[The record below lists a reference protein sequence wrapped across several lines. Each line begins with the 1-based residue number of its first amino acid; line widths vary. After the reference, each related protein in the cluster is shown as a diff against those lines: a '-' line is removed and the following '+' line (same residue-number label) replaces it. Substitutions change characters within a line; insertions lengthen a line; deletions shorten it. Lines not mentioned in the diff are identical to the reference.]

1 MEMKEKKKIQV
12 DTKFLSIISRNLKLI
27 VDKTNIIIYY
37 SNQYAYAND
46 LIINEE
52 LRYRKEVAKILK
64 IDIYNDED

>member
-1 MEMKEKKKIQV
+1 MEMKEKIQV

>member
-1 MEMKEKKKIQV
+1 MEMKEKKKYKQIQN
-12 DTKFLSIISRNLKLI
+12 FLSIISRNLKLI